1 MLTELAS
8 KNSEGAHA
16 QVGMRLF
23 GHRVGWNQD
32 SPPRILLQ
40 RQYLERFP
48 TTKAKDPT
56 PSTDVETIKKI
67 GKLGDS
73 EAEAVRQR
81 LQVVQPWGESP
92 LYLALK
98 DALEEFEEHT
108 GNFRKSIIVVTDGEN
123 YQSQLEPNTTTSDV
137 LNAWQ
142 KDNDVKI
149 YILAL
154 DDGPNNAERT
164 DADLK
169 LLAYSTGG
177 TYIGVS
183 SEIVLRTR
191 LRMLLKFKNN

>member
-23 GHRVGWNQD
+23 GHRAGWNRG
-32 SPPRILLQ
+32 SPRRILLQ

-48 TTKAKDPT
+48 TTKVKDPT
-56 PSTDVETIKKI
+56 PSTDVETIKRI

-98 DALEEFEEHT
+98 DALEEFEEHS
-108 GNFRKSIIVVTDGEN
+108 GN
-123 YQSQLEPNTTTSDV
+123 LPNPS
-137 LNAWQ
+137 LSS
-142 KDNDVKI
+142 
-149 YILAL
+149 
-154 DDGPNNAERT
+154 PMERT
-164 DADLK
+164 TNPNLSRRRQGPM
-169 LLAYSTGG
+169 Y
-177 TYIGVS
+177 
-183 SEIVLRTR
+183 
-191 LRMLLKFKNN
+191 